1 MWTAIVLASLAG
13 TVSAPP
19 KEEVWEGMLHTELAA
34 KNRRKRQKGR
44 DRIVGDEVPLTLR
57 ITRNGK
63 DFTGEWD
70 QDGHHVLAIEGTI
83 VGRQFE
89 ARATRIVKGQWKEDI
104 VRDMRFVAEI
114 DKKEMR
120 GEQLGIGAD
129 RARWGTFQVKKK

>member
-1 MWTAIVLASLAG
+1 MWTSIVLVSLAG

-19 KEEVWEGMLHTELAA
+19 KDEVWEGMLHTERAT
-34 KNRRKRQKGR
+34 KNRKKGQQGR
-44 DRIVGDEVPLTLR
+44 GRIVGKEVPLTLR
-57 ITRNGK
+57 ITRKGK

-70 QDGHHVLAIEGTI
+70 QGGDHVLAIEGTI
-83 VGRQFE
+83 VGRQLE
-89 ARATRIVKGQWKEDI
+89 ARATRVVKGQWKEDI